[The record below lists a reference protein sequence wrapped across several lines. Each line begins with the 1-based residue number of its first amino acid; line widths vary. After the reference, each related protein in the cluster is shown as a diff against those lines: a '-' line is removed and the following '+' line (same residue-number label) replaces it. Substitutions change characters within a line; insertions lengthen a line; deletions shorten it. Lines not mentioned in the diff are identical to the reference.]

1 MDTYTGKVKAKDRR
15 VFADIFGFVKRL
27 FPPMSSSTTSR
38 PVSNTGKVDAKG
50 RRVFTDTKGRTY
62 VKKDGGKKVKKV
74 YVKKLFTPKSSP
86 LVNTIDV
93 GGGGGGSRIS
103 RSSPVSNTGK
113 VNAKGQRVFMD
124 TKGRT
129 YVKGDGGKK
138 VYVKKLFTP
147 KSSPLDNAT
156 VVDGR
161 IIRSSPMTNTVK
173 VGNTKERREVSM
185 DVVKGDTDRGRDGKM
200 GSTDTVSKKYA
211 QLWKS
216 KVDAR
221 LNPSNKGIVTDSVQV
236 EMPIIRLL
244 NKDTRLLKRSE
255 KIIKIPLTFR
265 KGGAVDSR
273 AIVNMRKNNID
284 PTWFQAQIK
293 YLKTLSDYDI
303 WTVAAYTHRSH
314 EWLGKYQRT
323 GDLKYLPRFEK
334 NMPFPLF
341 PQFTALIDSG
351 YDPMKTT
358 KNTKEDP
365 LLVKFKTTKDL
376 TEKYMVYMVMANNN
390 MFSQKAL
397 ELAVKM
403 YIKDLKRILVASPPA
418 RRNMVVYRGVT
429 ENVFAN
435 ENNSVVH
442 YPYFSSTAY
451 NPHYAAD
458 YAHNGRYLQ
467 RIRIPPG
474 KHVLFLAP
482 LNMFGSYGEYEIL
495 LPPCQF
501 KVTGISRKMKVGHDG
516 HDSFYKVTDLTM
528 V

>member
-15 VFADIFGFVKRL
+15 VFADIFGFAKRL
-27 FPPMSSSTTSR
+27 FTPKWSSTTSR

-62 VKKDGGKKVKKV
+62 VKGYGGKKVKKV
-74 YVKKLFTPKSSP
+74 YVKKLFTPKPSP
-86 LVNTIDV
+86 VVAV
-93 GGGGGGSRIS
+93 GG
-103 RSSPVSNTGK
+103 RSSPV
-113 VNAKGQRVFMD
+113 
-124 TKGRT
+124 
-129 YVKGDGGKK
+129 
-138 VYVKKLFTP
+138 
-147 KSSPLDNAT
+147 
-156 VVDGR
+156 
-161 IIRSSPMTNTVK
+161 TNTVK
-173 VGNTKERREVSM
+173 VGNTKERRVFTPKSM
-185 DVVKGDTDRGRDGKM
+185 TTSNVGKRRNGKM

-221 LNPSNKGIVTDSVQV
+221 LNPSKEGIVTDSVQV

-244 NKDTRLLKRSE
+244 NNSRALKRSE

-273 AIVNMRKNNID
+273 DIVNMRKNNID

-293 YLKTLSDYDI
+293 YLKTLSDYEI
-303 WTVAAYTHRSH
+303 WTVAAYTHHSSA
-314 EWLGKYQRT
+314 WIGKYQRT
-323 GDLKYLPRFEK
+323 GDLKKLPRFEQE
-334 NMPFPLF
+334 MPFPLF
-341 PQFTALIDSG
+341 PQFTVLIDSG

-376 TEKYMVYMVMANNN
+376 TEKYMVYVVMANKN

-403 YIKDLKRILVASPPA
+403 YIHDLKRIIVASPPV
-418 RRNMVVYRGVT
+418 RHNMVVYRGVNK
-429 ENVFAN
+429 NVFED
-435 ENNSVVH
+435 ENNSVVDS
-442 YPYFSSTAY
+442 PYFSSTAY
-451 NPHYAAD
+451 NPHYATEF
-458 YAHNGRYLQ
+458 AHNGRYLQ

-482 LNMFGSYGEYEIL
+482 LNMFGKAGEYEIL

-501 KVTGISRKMKVGHDG
+501 KVTGISRKMKVGHDE
-516 HDSFYKVTDLTM
+516 HNSFYKVTDLTM

>member
-62 VKKDGGKKVKKV
+62 VKGDGGKKVKKV

-103 RSSPVSNTGK
+103 RSSPV
-113 VNAKGQRVFMD
+113 
-124 TKGRT
+124 
-129 YVKGDGGKK
+129 
-138 VYVKKLFTP
+138 
-147 KSSPLDNAT
+147 
-156 VVDGR
+156 
-161 IIRSSPMTNTVK
+161 TNTVK
-173 VGNTKERREVSM
+173 VGNTKERRVFTPKSM
-185 DVVKGDTDRGRDGKM
+185 TTSNVGKRRNGKM

-273 AIVNMRKNNID
+273 DIVNMRKNNID

-323 GDLKYLPRFEK
+323 GNLKYLPRFEQE
-334 NMPFPLF
+334 MPFPLF

-376 TEKYMVYMVMANNN
+376 TEKYMVYVVMANKN

-403 YIKDLKRILVASPPA
+403 YIKDLKRILVASPPV

-429 ENVFAN
+429 ENVFDD
-435 ENNSVVH
+435 ENNSDVH

-501 KVTGISRKMKVGHDG
+501 KVTGISRKMKLGHDG